1 MYLALL
7 KQNEKE
13 NFLKLAVAL
22 SSADGNFGEEEHF
35 MISQYCDEMGI
46 DNHIP
51 NDIEKELVVNEIAVD
66 SSEQNKKIIIFELLG
81 LAMSDKNFAEAEET
95 LILSLAKKLGLNAEY
110 VASCKEMI
118 TRYLELQNQINNYII
133 G

>member
-22 SSADGNFGEEEHF
+22 SSADGNFGKEEHF
-35 MISQYCDEMGI
+35 MISQYCDEMGL

-51 NDIEKELVVNEIAVD
+51 NDVDKDFIVNEIAND
-66 SSEQNKKIIIFELLG
+66 SSIQNKKIMIFELLG
-81 LAMSDKNFAEAEET
+81 LAMSDKNFNKSEET
-95 LILSLAKKLGLNAEY
+95 LILSFANKLGIDAEY
-110 VASCKEMI
+110 VVNCKEMI
-118 TRYLELQNQINNYII
+118 TKYLELQNQINNYII

>member
-35 MISQYCDEMGI
+35 MISQYCDEMGL

-51 NDIEKELVVNEIAVD
+51 NEVDKDFIVNEIAND
-66 SSEQNKKIIIFELLG
+66 SSIQNKKIMILNCLDLLW
-81 LAMSDKNFAEAEET
+81 ATKN
-95 LILSLAKKLGLNAEY
+95 LVNLKKH
-110 VASCKEMI
+110 
-118 TRYLELQNQINNYII
+118 
-133 G
+133 

>member
-35 MISQYCDEMGI
+35 MISQYCDEMGL

-51 NDIEKELVVNEIAVD
+51 NDVDKDFIVNEIAND
-66 SSEQNKKIIIFELLG
+66 SSIQNKKIMIFELLG
-81 LAMSDKNFAEAEET
+81 LAMSDKKFNKSEET
-95 LILSLAKKLGLNAEY
+95 LILSFANKLSIDTEY
-110 VASCKEMI
+110 VVNCKEMI
-118 TRYLELQNQINNYII
+118 TKYLELQNQINNYII

>member
-22 SSADGNFGEEEHF
+22 SSVDGNFCEEEHF

-51 NDIEKELVVNEIAVD
+51 NDIEKDFIINNIAND

-95 LILSLAKKLGLNAEY
+95 LIISLAEKLDLNADY

-118 TRYLELQNQINNYII
+118 TKYLELQTQINNYII

>member
-51 NDIEKELVVNEIAVD
+51 NDIEKDFVINNIAND

-95 LILSLAKKLGLNAEY
+95 LIITLAEKLDLNADY
-110 VASCKEMI
+110 VSSCKEMI
-118 TRYLELQNQINNYII
+118 TKYLELQTQINNYII

>member
-35 MISQYCDEMGI
+35 MISQYCDEMGL

-51 NDIEKELVVNEIAVD
+51 NEVDKDFIVNEIAND
-66 SSEQNKKIIIFELLG
+66 SSIQNKKIMIFELLG
-81 LAMSDKNFAEAEET
+81 LAMSDKKFSKSEET
-95 LILSLAKKLGLNAEY
+95 LILSFANKLGIDSEY
-110 VASCKEMI
+110 VVNCKEMI
-118 TRYLELQNQINNYII
+118 TKYLELQNQINNYII

>member
-22 SSADGNFGEEEHF
+22 SSVDGNFGEEEHF

-51 NDIEKELVVNEIAVD
+51 TDIEKDFVINNIAND

-95 LILSLAKKLGLNAEY
+95 LIISLAQKLDLNADY

-118 TRYLELQNQINNYII
+118 TKYLELQTQINNYII

>member
-51 NDIEKELVVNEIAVD
+51 NDIEKELAVNEIAND
-66 SSEQNKKIIIFELLG
+66 SSLQNKKIIIFELLG

-95 LILSLAKKLGLNAEY
+95 LIISLAEKLDLNADY
-110 VASCKEMI
+110 VANCKEMI
-118 TRYLELQNQINNYII
+118 TKYLELQTQINNYII

>member
-51 NDIEKELVVNEIAVD
+51 NDIEKELVVNEIAND

-95 LILSLAKKLGLNAEY
+95 LILSLAKKLSLNADY
-110 VASCKEMI
+110 VANCKEMI

>member
-35 MISQYCDEMGI
+35 MISQYCDEMGL

-51 NDIEKELVVNEIAVD
+51 NDVDKDFIVNEIAND
-66 SSEQNKKIIIFELLG
+66 SSIQNKKIMIFELLG
-81 LAMSDKNFAEAEET
+81 LAMSDKKFNKSEET
-95 LILSLAKKLGLNAEY
+95 LILSFANKLGIDTEY
-110 VASCKEMI
+110 VVNCKEMI
-118 TRYLELQNQINNYII
+118 TKYLELQNQINNYII

>member
-46 DNHIP
+46 DNQIP
-51 NDIEKELVVNEIAVD
+51 TDIEKDLVINDIAND
-66 SSEQNKKIIIFELLG
+66 SSKQNKKIIIFELLG

-95 LILSLAKKLGLNAEY
+95 LIISLAEKLDLNADY
-110 VASCKEMI
+110 VSSCKEMI
-118 TRYLELQNQINNYII
+118 TKYLELQTQINNYII

>member
-13 NFLKLAVAL
+13 NFLKLAVVL
-22 SSADGNFGEEEHF
+22 SSVDGNFGKEEHF

-46 DNHIP
+46 ENHIP
-51 NDIEKELVVNEIAVD
+51 TDIEKDLVINDIAND
-66 SSEQNKKIIIFELLG
+66 TTEQNKKIIIFELIG
-81 LAMSDKNFAEAEET
+81 LAMSDKNFDEAEES
-95 LILSLAKKLGLNAEY
+95 LIISLADKLDLNADY
-110 VASCKEMI
+110 VASCKAMI
-118 TRYLELQNQINNYII
+118 TKYLELQNQINNYII

>member
-46 DNHIP
+46 ENHIP
-51 NDIEKELVVNEIAVD
+51 TDIDKNLVVNDIANN

-81 LAMSDKNFAEAEET
+81 LAMCDKNFTKAEEN
-95 LILSLAKKLGLNAEY
+95 LIISLAQKLNLNAEY

>member
-13 NFLKLAVAL
+13 NFLKLAVTL
-22 SSADGNFGEEEHF
+22 SASDGNFSEEEHF

-46 DNHIP
+46 DNNIP
-51 NDIEKELVVNEIAVD
+51 TNIEKDLIFDEIANN
-66 SSEQNKKIIIFELLG
+66 SSLQNKKIIIFELLG
-81 LAMSDKNFAEAEET
+81 LAMSDKKYDKTEEE
-95 LILSLAKKLGLNAEY
+95 LILTLAKKSGLDAGY
-110 VASCKEMI
+110 VANCKEMI
-118 TRYLELQNQINNYII
+118 TKYLKLQNQINNYII

>member
-46 DNHIP
+46 ENHIP
-51 NDIEKELVVNEIAVD
+51 TDIKKDLAINEIAND
-66 SSEQNKKIIIFELLG
+66 STEQNKKIIIFELLG

-95 LILSLAKKLGLNAEY
+95 LIISLADKLKLNADY
-110 VASCKEMI
+110 VGNCKEMI
-118 TRYLELQNQINNYII
+118 TKYLELQNQINNYII